1 MLQMLKVHACT
12 HVLSV
17 GWIHTSL
24 VLEEEPRDGK
34 ATLRIHAGIDQRSVT
49 VVSVGAVDGHAQDA
63 VSEGGCEVE
72 YLLYLLYMST
82 LLCRH
87 ACGRGVC
94 VLCVCCVCVCVC
106 VSAVCVCVSR
116 ARICVSPAVCC
127 TLFKEQ

>member
-1 MLQMLKVHACT
+1 MLQMLNVHACT

-17 GWIHTSL
+17 GLIHTSL

-34 ATLRIHAGIDQRSVT
+34 ATLPCRIHAGTDQRSVT
-49 VVSVGAVDGHAQDA
+49 VSVGAVDGHAQDA

-72 YLLYLLYMST
+72 YLLYLLYPN

-106 VSAVCVCVSR
+106 VCQPCVCVS
-116 ARICVSPAVCC
+116 AAHAFASPL
-127 TLFKEQ
+127 LFAAPLCE